1 MYYNPFLVVII
12 VANMNTDKGI
22 NITLLDA
29 YLVAFK
35 KLGQHDQRQLKAS
48 PISLFVLDGNG
59 CEISVS
65 KV

>member
-1 MYYNPFLVVII
+1 MTRFSCYFCRKYEY
-12 VANMNTDKGI
+12 TGKGI